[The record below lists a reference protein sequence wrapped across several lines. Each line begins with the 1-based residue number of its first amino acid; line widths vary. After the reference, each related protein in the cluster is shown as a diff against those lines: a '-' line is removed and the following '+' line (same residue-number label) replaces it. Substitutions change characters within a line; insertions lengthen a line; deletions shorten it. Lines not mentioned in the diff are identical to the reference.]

1 MDCKITLAQT
11 NPSLGTLEANVDEH
25 AAAIE
30 RALAEGSDII
40 LFPELSVTGY
50 FLKDQTAELAMGL
63 ESETL
68 ARLLSFSDRIS
79 IVVGFVERS
88 TDGRIYNSVAFL
100 EDGSVLHV
108 HRKVHLVTYGM
119 FDEQREFAAGE
130 SFVAFESKHGRFG
143 LMVCEDAW
151 HVSSAYLYF
160 MANVDALLVPS
171 CSPGRGI
178 AHGSP
183 VLESERT
190 WETLLTAHALFFQTW
205 VCYANRV
212 GWEDGVCFSGG
223 SRVINPGGQEVGVI
237 EGLEAGSL
245 QVRLASGDLTRARVA
260 TPLRRD
266 AKPWILAEGL
276 ESLREEQR

>member
-11 NPSLGTLEANVDEH
+11 NPSLGNLETNLAGHVD
-25 AAAIE
+25 AIE
-30 RALAEGSDII
+30 RAIAEGSDII

-63 ESETL
+63 DSETI
-68 ARLLSFSDRIS
+68 ASLLSFSDRIS
-79 IVVGFVERS
+79 IVVGFVERAP
-88 TDGRIYNSVAFL
+88 DDRIYNSIAFL
-100 EDGSVLHV
+100 EDSRVLHV

-178 AHGSP
+178 SAASP

-223 SRVINPGGQEVGVI
+223 SRVIGPGGQQVAAL
-237 EGLEAGSL
+237 EGLEPGSF

-276 ESLREEQR
+276 ERMREEQR